1 MKVIEIK
8 NHIQKYSE
16 LNTSRDHNFI
26 ISNLV
31 FLVLGRNVGRDEDS
45 SEREQFLQE
54 KLHVP
59 RPWIAEAKA
68 VYASTVGNYG
78 DQAWYLIQVNMIYD
92 NKPLCKNFVRFH

>member
-1 MKVIEIK
+1 M
-8 NHIQKYSE
+8 
-16 LNTSRDHNFI
+16 
-26 ISNLV
+26 V

-92 NKPLCKNFVRFH
+92 NKPLCKNVVMGFTIRSFPYGLLFFFHI

>member
-1 MKVIEIK
+1 MY
-8 NHIQKYSE
+8 H
-16 LNTSRDHNFI
+16 F
-26 ISNLV
+26 V

-45 SEREQFLQE
+45 VEREQFLQE

-78 DQAWYLIQVNMIYD
+78 DQAWYLIQVMIIYD
-92 NKPLCKNFVRFH
+92 NKPLCKSVFILAWGSIFVHYLMTYFSFFPF

>member
-1 MKVIEIK
+1 MY
-8 NHIQKYSE
+8 H
-16 LNTSRDHNFI
+16 F
-26 ISNLV
+26 V

-45 SEREQFLQE
+45 VEREQFLQE

-78 DQAWYLIQVNMIYD
+78 DQAWYLIQVMIIND
-92 NKPLCKNFVRFH
+92 NKPLCKSVF

>member
-1 MKVIEIK
+1 MY
-8 NHIQKYSE
+8 H
-16 LNTSRDHNFI
+16 F
-26 ISNLV
+26 V

-45 SEREQFLQE
+45 VEREQFLQE

-78 DQAWYLIQVNMIYD
+78 DQAWYLIQVMIIYD
-92 NKPLCKNFVRFH
+92 NKPLCTYFRLGFTICSLPYDLLFLLSFLG

>member
-1 MKVIEIK
+1 MVC
-8 NHIQKYSE
+8 
-16 LNTSRDHNFI
+16 
-26 ISNLV
+26 
-31 FLVLGRNVGRDEDS
+31 LVLGRNVGRDEDS

-92 NKPLCKNFVRFH
+92 NKPLCKNVIISLFVHSLMVYFSSFTFRLDFGMQLMM

>member
-1 MKVIEIK
+1 MVC
-8 NHIQKYSE
+8 
-16 LNTSRDHNFI
+16 
-26 ISNLV
+26 
-31 FLVLGRNVGRDEDS
+31 LVLGRNVGRDEDS

-92 NKPLCKNFVRFH
+92 NKPLCKNVIISLFVHSLTVYFSSFTFRLDFGMQLMM

>member
-1 MKVIEIK
+1 MY
-8 NHIQKYSE
+8 H
-16 LNTSRDHNFI
+16 F
-26 ISNLV
+26 V

-45 SEREQFLQE
+45 VEREQFLQE

-78 DQAWYLIQVNMIYD
+78 DQAWYLIQVMIIYD
-92 NKPLCKNFVRFH
+92 NKPLCKSVFKKLGFNICSLPYDLLFFLSFLG